1 MEWDE
6 FIDKLKYILRG
17 FNREF
22 NINYSEDSISYIV
35 DEKSFEFS
43 KSDYDKISN
52 DAMKSDLSQ
61 FTVSNNNSYEVIIYQ
76 TNKMVRRIL
85 PVKFEEFIKIKDSMN
100 NIEYK
105 FQEIS
110 DLMVWNIIKEIDL
123 GSFRGSFRGSFL
135 AFLPRLSRD
144 IDVNL
149 FNLLRIC
156 LRNPYSIIISYEES
170 IDKRKLNDYIN
181 SFLFNFCYNYGY
193 SFRVMNSLDELLN
206 TRYRDKNSS
215 YKDEELNAP
224 RLSYKQDL
232 TEHYHMAVSSED
244 PFVQFIGFYHIMEY
258 FYEEIYKEGVINN
271 VKEILLDPSFS
282 TKRKKDIMKLVDLIN
297 KKRTENTVGS
307 ELEALE
313 LTLSKYIDIEKI
325 REKLNEIDKDI
336 IDYYK
341 NNTVNFSNG
350 DVVDLRGDKKIIF
363 KKLANRVYKTR
374 NSLVHSKSNE
384 VRVNERGIYKPFKDS
399 KALLK
404 EIPLLKT
411 ISEEIIIKSASE
423 L

>member
-6 FIDKLKYILRG
+6 FIDKVKFILRR
-17 FNREF
+17 FNKEF
-22 NINYSEDSISYIV
+22 NIDYSEDSISYTV
-35 DEKSFEFS
+35 GEKSYEFS
-43 KSDYDKISN
+43 KSDYNNITN

-61 FTVSNNNSYEVIIYQ
+61 FTVLTNNSYEVIIYQ
-76 TNKMVRRIL
+76 TNKMVRRLL
-85 PVKFEEFIKIKDSMN
+85 PYKLEERIVSTNIKDSMN

-110 DLMVWNIIKEIDL
+110 DVMVWNIIKEIDL
-123 GSFRGSFRGSFL
+123 ESLKRTFMIFP
-135 AFLPRLSRD
+135 PRLRGD
-144 IDVNL
+144 EGENL
-149 FNLLRIC
+149 FNLLRVC
-156 LRNPYSIIISYEES
+156 FRNPYSLIVSYKKD
-170 IDKRKLNDYIN
+170 IDKNKLNDYIN

-193 SFRVMNSLDELLN
+193 SFRIMNSLDELLN
-206 TRYRDKNSS
+206 IRYRNKNSS
-215 YKDEELNAP
+215 YKSEELDAP
-224 RLSYKQDL
+224 RLLYKQDL
-232 TEHYHMAVSSED
+232 TEQYHMAVSSED

-271 VKEILLDPSFS
+271 VKEILLDPGFS

-297 KKRTENTVGS
+297 KKRTESTAGS

-313 LTLSKYIDIEKI
+313 LTLRKYIDIEKI
-325 REKLNEIDKDI
+325 IEKLNEIDEDI
-336 IDYYK
+336 IEYYK
-341 NNTVNFSNG
+341 NNKVNFSNG
-350 DVVDLRGDKKIIF
+350 DAIDLIGDKKHIF

-384 VRVNERGIYKPFKDS
+384 VRLNERGIYKPLKDS

-404 EIPLLKT
+404 EIPLLKV

>member
-6 FIDKLKYILRG
+6 FIDKVKFILRR
-17 FNREF
+17 FNKEF
-22 NINYSEDSISYIV
+22 NIDYSEDSISYIV
-35 DEKSFEFS
+35 GEKSFEFS
-43 KSDYDKISN
+43 KSDYNNISN

-76 TNKMVRRIL
+76 TNKMIRRLL
-85 PVKFEEFIKIKDSMN
+85 PYKFEERIISTNIKDSMN

-110 DLMVWNIIKEIDL
+110 DVMVWNIIKEIDL
-123 GSFRGSFRGSFL
+123 ESLKRTFMIFP
-135 AFLPRLSRD
+135 PRLRED
-144 IDVNL
+144 EGENF
-149 FNLLRIC
+149 FNLLRVC
-156 LRNPYSIIISYEES
+156 FRNPYSLIVSYNKD
-170 IDKRKLNDYIN
+170 IDKNKLNDYIN

-193 SFRVMNSLDELLN
+193 SFRIMNSLDELLN
-206 TRYRDKNSS
+206 IRYRNKNSS
-215 YKDEELNAP
+215 YKSEELDAP
-224 RLSYKQDL
+224 RLLYKQDL
-232 TEHYHMAVSSED
+232 TEQYHMAVSSED

-258 FYEEIYKEGVINN
+258 FYEEIYKEGVVNN
-271 VKEILLDPSFS
+271 VKEILLDPGFS

-297 KKRTENTVGS
+297 KKRTESTVGS

-313 LTLSKYIDIEKI
+313 LTLRKYIDIEKI
-325 REKLNEIDKDI
+325 IEKLNEIDKDI
-336 IDYYK
+336 IEYYK
-341 NNTVNFSNG
+341 NNKVNFSNG
-350 DVVDLRGDKKIIF
+350 DAIDLIGDKKHIF

-384 VRVNERGIYKPFKDS
+384 VRSNERGIYKPFKDS

-404 EIPLLKT
+404 EIPLLKV

>member
-76 TNKMVRRIL
+76 TNKMIRRIL

-123 GSFRGSFRGSFL
+123 ESFRGRFL

-144 IDVNL
+144 VDVNL

-206 TRYRDKNSS
+206 IRYRDKNSS

>member
-6 FIDKLKYILRG
+6 FIDKVKFILRR
-17 FNREF
+17 FNKEF
-22 NINYSEDSISYIV
+22 NIDYSEDSISYIV
-35 DEKSFEFS
+35 GEKSFEFS
-43 KSDYDKISN
+43 KSDYNNISN

-76 TNKMVRRIL
+76 TNKMIRRLL
-85 PVKFEEFIKIKDSMN
+85 PYKFEERIISTNIKDSMN

-110 DLMVWNIIKEIDL
+110 DVMVWNIIKEIDL
-123 GSFRGSFRGSFL
+123 ESLIRTFMIFP
-135 AFLPRLSRD
+135 PRLRED
-144 IDVNL
+144 EGENF
-149 FNLLRIC
+149 FNLLRVC
-156 LRNPYSIIISYEES
+156 FRNPYSLIVSYNKD
-170 IDKRKLNDYIN
+170 IDKNKLNDYIN

-193 SFRVMNSLDELLN
+193 SFRIMNSLDELLN
-206 TRYRDKNSS
+206 IRYRNKNSS
-215 YKDEELNAP
+215 YKSEELDAP
-224 RLSYKQDL
+224 RLLYKQDL
-232 TEHYHMAVSSED
+232 TEQYHMAVSSED

-258 FYEEIYKEGVINN
+258 FYEEIYKEGVVNN
-271 VKEILLDPSFS
+271 VKEILLDPGFS

-297 KKRTENTVGS
+297 KKRTESTVGS

-313 LTLSKYIDIEKI
+313 LTLRKYIDIEKI
-325 REKLNEIDKDI
+325 IEKLNEIDKDI
-336 IDYYK
+336 IEYYK
-341 NNTVNFSNG
+341 NNKVNFSNG
-350 DVVDLRGDKKIIF
+350 DAIDLIGDKKHIF
-363 KKLANRVYKTR
+363 KKLANRIYKTR

-384 VRVNERGIYKPFKDS
+384 VRSNERGIYKPFKDS

-404 EIPLLKT
+404 EIPLLKV

>member
-6 FIDKLKYILRG
+6 FIDKVKFILRR
-17 FNREF
+17 FNKEF
-22 NINYSEDSISYIV
+22 NIDYSEDSISYTV
-35 DEKSFEFS
+35 GEKSYEFS
-43 KSDYDKISN
+43 KSDYNNITN

-61 FTVSNNNSYEVIIYQ
+61 FTVLTNNSYEVIIYQ
-76 TNKMVRRIL
+76 TNKMVRRLL
-85 PVKFEEFIKIKDSMN
+85 PYKLEERIVSTNIKDSMN

-110 DLMVWNIIKEIDL
+110 DVMVWNIIKEIDL
-123 GSFRGSFRGSFL
+123 ESLKRTFMIFP
-135 AFLPRLSRD
+135 PRLRGD
-144 IDVNL
+144 EGENL
-149 FNLLRIC
+149 FNLLRVC
-156 LRNPYSIIISYEES
+156 FRNPYSLIVSYKKD
-170 IDKRKLNDYIN
+170 IDKNKLNDYIN

-193 SFRVMNSLDELLN
+193 SFRIMNSLDELLN
-206 TRYRDKNSS
+206 IRYRNKNSS
-215 YKDEELNAP
+215 YKSEELDAP
-224 RLSYKQDL
+224 RLLYKQDL
-232 TEHYHMAVSSED
+232 TEQYHMAVSSED

-258 FYEEIYKEGVINN
+258 FYEEIYKEGVVNN
-271 VKEILLDPSFS
+271 VKEILLDPGFS

-297 KKRTENTVGS
+297 KKRTESTVGS

-313 LTLSKYIDIEKI
+313 LTLRKYIDIEKI
-325 REKLNEIDKDI
+325 IEKLNEIDEDI
-336 IDYYK
+336 IEYYK
-341 NNTVNFSNG
+341 NNKVNFSNG
-350 DVVDLRGDKKIIF
+350 DEIDLIGDKKHIF

-384 VRVNERGIYKPFKDS
+384 VRLNERGIYKPFKDS

-404 EIPLLKT
+404 EIPLLKV

>member
-6 FIDKLKYILRG
+6 FIDKVKFILIR
-17 FNREF
+17 FNMEF

-43 KSDYDKISN
+43 KSDYNKISN

-61 FTVSNNNSYEVIIYQ
+61 FTVSSNNSYEVIIYQ
-76 TNKMVRRIL
+76 TNKMVRRLL
-85 PVKFEEFIKIKDSMN
+85 PYKFEEQIISTKIKDSMN

-105 FQEIS
+105 FQGIS

-123 GSFRGSFRGSFL
+123 KSFRRSPI
-135 AFLPRLSRD
+135 AFLPRLPRNED
-144 IDVNL
+144 ANL
-149 FNLLRIC
+149 FNLLRVC
-156 LRNPYSIIISYEES
+156 FRNPYSIIISYEKF
-170 IDKRKLNDYIN
+170 IDKSKLNDYIN

-193 SFRVMNSLDELLN
+193 SFKIMNSLDELLN
-206 TRYRDKNSS
+206 IRYRNKNSS

-224 RLSYKQDL
+224 RLSYKHDL
-232 TEHYHMAVSSED
+232 TEQYHMAVSSED

-258 FYEEIYKEGVINN
+258 FYEEIYKEGIVDN
-271 VKEILLDPSFS
+271 VKEILLDPGFS

-297 KKRTENTVGS
+297 KKRTESTVGS

-325 REKLNEIDKDI
+325 TEKLNEIDKDI
-336 IDYYK
+336 IEYYK

-350 DVVDLRGDKKIIF
+350 DVVDLRGDKKHMF

-384 VRVNERGIYKPFKDS
+384 VRLNERGIYKPFKDS
-399 KALLK
+399 KTLLK
-404 EIPLLKT
+404 EIPLLKA

>member
-6 FIDKLKYILRG
+6 FIDKVKFILRR
-17 FNREF
+17 FNSEF

-43 KSDYDKISN
+43 KSDYNKISN

-61 FTVSNNNSYEVIIYQ
+61 FTVSSNNSYEVIIYQ
-76 TNKMVRRIL
+76 TNKMFRRLL
-85 PVKFEEFIKIKDSMN
+85 PYKFEGQIISTNIKDSMN

-110 DLMVWNIIKEIDL
+110 DLMVWKIIKEIDIE
-123 GSFRGSFRGSFL
+123 SFRRSFI
-135 AFLPRLSRD
+135 AFPPRLPRDED
-144 IDVNL
+144 INL
-149 FNLLRIC
+149 FNLLRAC
-156 LRNPYSIIISYEES
+156 FRNPCSIIILYENF
-170 IDKRKLNDYIN
+170 IDKSKLNDYIN
-181 SFLFNFCYNYGY
+181 SFLFNYCYNCGN
-193 SFRVMNSLDELLN
+193 SLRIMNSLDELLN
-206 TRYRDKNSS
+206 IKYRNKNSS

-224 RLSYKQDL
+224 RLLYKQDL
-232 TEHYHMAVSSED
+232 TEQYHMAVSSED

-258 FYEEIYKEGVINN
+258 FYEEIYKEGVVNN
-271 VKEILLDPSFS
+271 VKEILLDPGFS

-297 KKRTENTVGS
+297 KKRTESTVGS

-313 LTLSKYIDIEKI
+313 LTLSKYINIEKI
-325 REKLNEIDKDI
+325 IEKLNEIDEDI
-336 IDYYK
+336 IEYYK

-350 DVVDLRGDKKIIF
+350 DVVDLRGDKKHIF

-384 VRVNERGIYKPFKDS
+384 VRLNERGIYKPFKDS

-404 EIPLLKT
+404 EIPLLKA

>member
-6 FIDKLKYILRG
+6 FIDKVKFLLRR
-17 FNREF
+17 FNAD
-22 NINYSEDSISYIV
+22 YSEDCISYIV
-35 DEKSFEFS
+35 GDKSFEFS
-43 KSDYDKISN
+43 KSDYNNISN
-52 DAMKSDLSQ
+52 DAMKSELSQ
-61 FTVSNNNSYEVIIYQ
+61 FTVSNNNSYEVIVYQ
-76 TNKMVRRIL
+76 TNKMIQRL
-85 PVKFEEFIKIKDSMN
+85 FLYKFEEGRIPNNIKDSVN

-110 DLMVWNIIKEIDL
+110 DVMVWNIIKEIDL
-123 GSFRGSFRGSFL
+123 ESLKRTFMIFP
-135 AFLPRLSRD
+135 PRLRGD
-144 IDVNL
+144 EGENL
-149 FNLLRIC
+149 FNLLRVC
-156 LRNPYSIIISYEES
+156 FRNPYSLIVSYKKD
-170 IDKRKLNDYIN
+170 IDKSKLNDCIN

-193 SFRVMNSLDELLN
+193 SFRIMNSLDELLN
-206 TRYRDKNSS
+206 IRYRNKNSS
-215 YKDEELNAP
+215 YKSEELDAP
-224 RLSYKQDL
+224 RLLYKQDL
-232 TEHYHMAVSSED
+232 TEQYHMAVSSED

-258 FYEEIYKEGVINN
+258 FYEEIYKEGVVNN
-271 VKEILLDPSFS
+271 VKEILLDPGFS

-297 KKRTENTVGS
+297 KKRTESTVGS

-313 LTLSKYIDIEKI
+313 LTLRKYIDIDKI
-325 REKLNEIDKDI
+325 TEKLSEIDEDI
-336 IDYYK
+336 IEYYK

-350 DVVDLRGDKKIIF
+350 DAIDLIADKKHIF

-384 VRVNERGIYKPFKDS
+384 VKLNERGIYKPFKDS

-404 EIPLLKT
+404 EIPLLKV

>member
-6 FIDKLKYILRG
+6 FIDKVKFILRR
-17 FNREF
+17 FNKEF
-22 NINYSEDSISYIV
+22 NIDYSEDSISYTV
-35 DEKSFEFS
+35 GEKSYEFS
-43 KSDYDKISN
+43 KSDYNNITN

-61 FTVSNNNSYEVIIYQ
+61 FTVLTNNSYEVIIYQ
-76 TNKMVRRIL
+76 TNKMVRRLL
-85 PVKFEEFIKIKDSMN
+85 PYKLEERIVSTNIKDSMN

-110 DLMVWNIIKEIDL
+110 DVMVWNIIKEIDL
-123 GSFRGSFRGSFL
+123 ESLKRTFMIFP
-135 AFLPRLSRD
+135 PRLRGD
-144 IDVNL
+144 EGENL
-149 FNLLRIC
+149 FNLLRVC
-156 LRNPYSIIISYEES
+156 FRNPYSLIVSYKKD
-170 IDKRKLNDYIN
+170 IDKNKLNDYIN

-193 SFRVMNSLDELLN
+193 SFRIMNSLDELLN
-206 TRYRDKNSS
+206 IRYRNKNSS
-215 YKDEELNAP
+215 YKSEELDAP
-224 RLSYKQDL
+224 RLLYKQDL
-232 TEHYHMAVSSED
+232 TEQYHMAVSSED

-258 FYEEIYKEGVINN
+258 FYEEIYKEGVVNN
-271 VKEILLDPSFS
+271 VKEILLDPGFS

-297 KKRTENTVGS
+297 KKRTESTAGS

-313 LTLSKYIDIEKI
+313 LTLRKYIDIEKI
-325 REKLNEIDKDI
+325 IEKLNEIDEDI
-336 IDYYK
+336 IEYYK
-341 NNTVNFSNG
+341 NNKVNFSNG
-350 DVVDLRGDKKIIF
+350 DAIDLIGDKKHIF

-384 VRVNERGIYKPFKDS
+384 VRLNERGIYKPFKDS

-404 EIPLLKT
+404 EIPLLKV

>member
-6 FIDKLKYILRG
+6 FIDKVKFILKR
-17 FNREF
+17 FNKEF
-22 NINYSEDSISYIV
+22 NIDYSEDSISYTV
-35 DEKSFEFS
+35 GEKSYEFS
-43 KSDYDKISN
+43 KSDYNNITN

-61 FTVSNNNSYEVIIYQ
+61 FTVLTNNSYEVIIYQ
-76 TNKMVRRIL
+76 TNKMVRRLL
-85 PVKFEEFIKIKDSMN
+85 PYKLEERIVSTNIKDSMN

-110 DLMVWNIIKEIDL
+110 DVMVWNIIKEIDL
-123 GSFRGSFRGSFL
+123 ESLKRTFMIFP
-135 AFLPRLSRD
+135 PRLRGD
-144 IDVNL
+144 EGENL
-149 FNLLRIC
+149 FNLLRVC
-156 LRNPYSIIISYEES
+156 FRNPYSLIVSYKKD
-170 IDKRKLNDYIN
+170 IDKNKLNDYIN

-193 SFRVMNSLDELLN
+193 SFRIMNSLDELLN
-206 TRYRDKNSS
+206 IRYRNKNSS
-215 YKDEELNAP
+215 YKSEELDAP
-224 RLSYKQDL
+224 RLLYKQDL
-232 TEHYHMAVSSED
+232 TEQYHMAVSSED

-258 FYEEIYKEGVINN
+258 FYEEIYKEGVVNN
-271 VKEILLDPSFS
+271 VKEILLDPGFS

-297 KKRTENTVGS
+297 KKRTESTVGS

-313 LTLSKYIDIEKI
+313 LTLRKYIDIEKI
-325 REKLNEIDKDI
+325 IEKLNEIDEDI
-336 IDYYK
+336 IEYYK
-341 NNTVNFSNG
+341 NNKVNFSNG
-350 DVVDLRGDKKIIF
+350 DAIDLIGDKKHIF

-384 VRVNERGIYKPFKDS
+384 VRLNERGIYKPFKDS

-404 EIPLLKT
+404 EIPLLKV

>member
-6 FIDKLKYILRG
+6 FIDKVKFILRR
-17 FNREF
+17 FDKEF
-22 NINYSEDSISYIV
+22 NIDYSEDSISYIV
-35 DEKSFEFS
+35 GEKSFEFS
-43 KSDYDKISN
+43 KSDYNNISN

-76 TNKMVRRIL
+76 TNKMIRRLL
-85 PVKFEEFIKIKDSMN
+85 PYKFEERIISTNIKDSMN

-110 DLMVWNIIKEIDL
+110 DVMVWNIIKEIDL
-123 GSFRGSFRGSFL
+123 ESLIRTFMIFP
-135 AFLPRLSRD
+135 PRLRED
-144 IDVNL
+144 EGENF
-149 FNLLRIC
+149 FNLLRVC
-156 LRNPYSIIISYEES
+156 FRNPYSLIVSYNKD
-170 IDKRKLNDYIN
+170 IDKNKLNDYIN

-193 SFRVMNSLDELLN
+193 SFRIMNSLDELLN
-206 TRYRDKNSS
+206 IRYRNKNSS
-215 YKDEELNAP
+215 YKSEELDAP
-224 RLSYKQDL
+224 RLLYKQDL
-232 TEHYHMAVSSED
+232 TEQYHMAVSSED

-258 FYEEIYKEGVINN
+258 FYEEIYKEGVVNN
-271 VKEILLDPSFS
+271 VKEILLDPGFS

-297 KKRTENTVGS
+297 KKRTESTVGS

-313 LTLSKYIDIEKI
+313 LTLRKYIDIEKI
-325 REKLNEIDKDI
+325 IEKLNEIDKDI
-336 IDYYK
+336 IEYYK
-341 NNTVNFSNG
+341 NNKVNFSNG
-350 DVVDLRGDKKIIF
+350 DAIDLIGDKKHIF
-363 KKLANRVYKTR
+363 KKLANRIYKTR

-384 VRVNERGIYKPFKDS
+384 VRSNERGIYKPFKDS

-404 EIPLLKT
+404 EIPLLKV

>member
-6 FIDKLKYILRG
+6 FIDKAKFILRR
-17 FNREF
+17 FNKEF
-22 NINYSEDSISYIV
+22 NIDYSEDSISYIV
-35 DEKSFEFS
+35 GEKSFEFS
-43 KSDYDKISN
+43 KSDYNNISN

-76 TNKMVRRIL
+76 TNKMIRRLL
-85 PVKFEEFIKIKDSMN
+85 PYKFEERIISTNIKDSMN

-110 DLMVWNIIKEIDL
+110 DVMVWNIIKEIDL
-123 GSFRGSFRGSFL
+123 ESLKRTFMIFP
-135 AFLPRLSRD
+135 PRLRED
-144 IDVNL
+144 EGENF
-149 FNLLRIC
+149 FNLLRVC
-156 LRNPYSIIISYEES
+156 FRNPYSLIVSYNKD
-170 IDKRKLNDYIN
+170 IDKNKLNDYIN

-193 SFRVMNSLDELLN
+193 SFRIMNSLDELLN
-206 TRYRDKNSS
+206 IRYRNKNSS
-215 YKDEELNAP
+215 YKSEELDAP
-224 RLSYKQDL
+224 RLLYKQDL
-232 TEHYHMAVSSED
+232 TEQYHMAVSSED

-258 FYEEIYKEGVINN
+258 FYEEIYKEGLVNN
-271 VKEILLDPSFS
+271 VKEILLDPGFS

-297 KKRTENTVGS
+297 KKITESTVGS

-313 LTLSKYIDIEKI
+313 LTLRKYIDIEKI
-325 REKLNEIDKDI
+325 IEKLNEIDKDI
-336 IDYYK
+336 IEYYK
-341 NNTVNFSNG
+341 NNKVNFSNG
-350 DVVDLRGDKKIIF
+350 DAIDLIGDKKHIF

-384 VRVNERGIYKPFKDS
+384 VRLNERGIYKPFKDS

-404 EIPLLKT
+404 EIPLLKV

>member
-6 FIDKLKYILRG
+6 FIDKVKFILRR
-17 FNREF
+17 FNKEF
-22 NINYSEDSISYIV
+22 NIDYSEDSISYIV
-35 DEKSFEFS
+35 GEKSFEFS
-43 KSDYDKISN
+43 KSDYNNISN

-76 TNKMVRRIL
+76 TNKMIRRLL
-85 PVKFEEFIKIKDSMN
+85 PYKFEERIISTNIKDSMN

-110 DLMVWNIIKEIDL
+110 DVMVWNIIKEIDL
-123 GSFRGSFRGSFL
+123 ESLKRTFMIFP
-135 AFLPRLSRD
+135 PRLRED
-144 IDVNL
+144 EGENF
-149 FNLLRIC
+149 FNLLRVC
-156 LRNPYSIIISYEES
+156 FRNPYSLIVSYKKD
-170 IDKRKLNDYIN
+170 IDKNKLNDYIN

-193 SFRVMNSLDELLN
+193 SFRIMNSLDELLN
-206 TRYRDKNSS
+206 IRYRNKNSS
-215 YKDEELNAP
+215 YKSEELDAP
-224 RLSYKQDL
+224 RLLYKQDL
-232 TEHYHMAVSSED
+232 TEQYHMAVSSED

-258 FYEEIYKEGVINN
+258 FYEEIYKEGVVNN
-271 VKEILLDPSFS
+271 VKEILLDPGFS

-297 KKRTENTVGS
+297 KKRTESTVGS

-313 LTLSKYIDIEKI
+313 LTLRKYIDIEKI
-325 REKLNEIDKDI
+325 IEKLNEIDKDI
-336 IDYYK
+336 IEYYK
-341 NNTVNFSNG
+341 NNKVNFSNG
-350 DVVDLRGDKKIIF
+350 DAIDLIGDKKHIF

-384 VRVNERGIYKPFKDS
+384 VRSNERGIYKPFKDS

-404 EIPLLKT
+404 EIPLLKV

>member
-6 FIDKLKYILRG
+6 FIDKVKFILKRI
-17 FNREF
+17 NKEF
-22 NINYSEDSISYIV
+22 NIDYSEDSISYTV
-35 DEKSFEFS
+35 GEKSYEFS
-43 KSDYDKISN
+43 KSDYNNITN

-61 FTVSNNNSYEVIIYQ
+61 FTVLTNNSYEVIIYQ
-76 TNKMVRRIL
+76 TNKMVRRLL
-85 PVKFEEFIKIKDSMN
+85 PYKLEERIVSTNIKDSMN

-110 DLMVWNIIKEIDL
+110 DVMVWNIIKEIDL
-123 GSFRGSFRGSFL
+123 ESLKRTFMIFP
-135 AFLPRLSRD
+135 PRLRGD
-144 IDVNL
+144 EGENL
-149 FNLLRIC
+149 FNLLRVC
-156 LRNPYSIIISYEES
+156 FRNPYSLIVSYKKD
-170 IDKRKLNDYIN
+170 IDKNKLNDYIN

-193 SFRVMNSLDELLN
+193 SFRIMNSLDELLN
-206 TRYRDKNSS
+206 IRYRNKNSS
-215 YKDEELNAP
+215 YKSEELDAP
-224 RLSYKQDL
+224 RLLYKQDL
-232 TEHYHMAVSSED
+232 TEQYHMAVSSED

-258 FYEEIYKEGVINN
+258 FYEEIYKEGVVNN
-271 VKEILLDPSFS
+271 VKEILLDPGFS

-297 KKRTENTVGS
+297 KKRTESTVGS

-313 LTLSKYIDIEKI
+313 LTLRKYIDIEKI
-325 REKLNEIDKDI
+325 IEKLNEIDEDI
-336 IDYYK
+336 IEYYK
-341 NNTVNFSNG
+341 NNKVNFSNG
-350 DVVDLRGDKKIIF
+350 DAIDLIGDKKHIF

-384 VRVNERGIYKPFKDS
+384 VRLNERGIYKPFKDS

-404 EIPLLKT
+404 EIPLLKV